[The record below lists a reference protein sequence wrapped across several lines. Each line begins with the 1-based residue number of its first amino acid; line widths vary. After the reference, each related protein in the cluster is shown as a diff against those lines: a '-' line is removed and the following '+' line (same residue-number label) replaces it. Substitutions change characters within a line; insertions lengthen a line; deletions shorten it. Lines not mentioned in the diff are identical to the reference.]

1 MPTKGKNIVKYNAG
15 EQSLKVANVIY
26 FDLETLQRKQQS
38 AQNNPIQSYTE
49 TKTIQEAGGYSLA
62 LETTYD
68 KRTHKFYRGKDC
80 MEQFG
85 NDLMIL
91 AIKVINTDKK
101 EMTPRTN
108 GQEKYNDS
116 CEYCHICRK
125 KFCSD
130 ENDKEYRKYCKG
142 RDHDHY
148 TAEFRGAAQSICNIR
163 YNTAREIPV
172 ISHNG
177 TNYDC
182 HLIIIRISKKV

>member
-85 NDLMIL
+85 NDLMTL
-91 AIKVINTDKK
+91 AMKVINTDKK

-108 GQEKYNDS
+108 RQENIMIHVNIAIS
-116 CEYCHICRK
+116 
-125 KFCSD
+125 
-130 ENDKEYRKYCKG
+130 
-142 RDHDHY
+142 
-148 TAEFRGAAQSICNIR
+148 AERNFVVMKMIK
-163 YNTAREIPV
+163 NTANTV
-172 ISHNG
+172 
-177 TNYDC
+177 
-182 HLIIIRISKKV
+182 K